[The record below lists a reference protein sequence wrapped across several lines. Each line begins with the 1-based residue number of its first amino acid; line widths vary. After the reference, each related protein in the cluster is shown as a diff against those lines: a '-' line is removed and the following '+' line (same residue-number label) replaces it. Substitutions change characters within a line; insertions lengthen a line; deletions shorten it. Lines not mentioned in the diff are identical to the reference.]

1 MTQLHQCSVADV
13 DELRAVSIET
23 YTDTFG
29 EFNSDENMRIYLE
42 DAYNREKLTAELAE
56 TNSQF
61 FFMKENNETVGYL
74 KLNVG
79 DAQTEYIGDNLL
91 EVERIY
97 VRTAFLRNGY
107 GTKLI
112 QTAEEIA
119 RDLGVKGMWLGVWEH
134 NQRALNF
141 YSKMGFR
148 HISQHSF
155 FMADDEQID
164 FIYYKDL

>member
-42 DAYNREKLTAELAE
+42 DAYNRDKLLAELAE

-61 FFMKENNETVGYL
+61 YFLKENNETVGYL

-119 RDLGVKGMWLGVWEH
+119 RDLGLKGMWLGVWEH

-141 YSKMGFR
+141 YRKMGFR

-164 FIYYKDL
+164 LIYYKDL

>member
-61 FFMKENNETVGYL
+61 FFLKENNETVGYL

-79 DAQTEYIGDNLL
+79 DAQTEHLNDNLL
-91 EVERIY
+91 EIERIY
-97 VRTAFLRNGY
+97 VRTAFLRHGY

-119 RDLGVKGMWLGVWEH
+119 RDLGVNGMWLGVWEH

-164 FIYYKDL
+164 LIYYKDL

>member
-74 KLNVG
+74 KLNLG
-79 DAQTEYIGDNLL
+79 NAQTEYIGDNLL

-119 RDLGVKGMWLGVWEH
+119 RELGVKGMWLGVWEH

-164 FIYYKDL
+164 LIYYKDL

>member
-1 MTQLHQCSVADV
+1 MTQLHQCSMADV

-42 DAYNREKLTAELAE
+42 EAYNRDRLLAELAE

-61 FFMKENNETVGYL
+61 FFLKKNNETVGYL

-79 DAQTEYIGDNLL
+79 DAQTEPVGENLM

-97 VRTAFLRNGY
+97 VPTAFLRHGY

-119 RDLGVKGMWLGVWEH
+119 RDLGVTGMWLGVWEH

-141 YSKMGFR
+141 YGKMGFR

-164 FIYYKDL
+164 LIYYKDL

>member
-61 FFMKENNETVGYL
+61 FFLKENNETVGYL
-74 KLNVG
+74 KLNLG

-119 RDLGVKGMWLGVWEH
+119 RELGVKGMWLGVWEH

-141 YSKMGFR
+141 YRKMGFR

-164 FIYYKDL
+164 LIYYKDL

>member
-42 DAYNREKLTAELAE
+42 DAYNRDKLLAELAE

-61 FFMKENNETVGYL
+61 FFLKENNETMGYL
-74 KLNVG
+74 KLNVR
-79 DAQTEYIGDNLL
+79 DAQTEHIGDNLL

-97 VRTAFLRNGY
+97 VRTAFLRHGY

-119 RDLGVKGMWLGVWEH
+119 RDLGVNGMWLGVWEH

-164 FIYYKDL
+164 LIYYKEL

>member
-74 KLNVG
+74 KLNLG

-119 RDLGVKGMWLGVWEH
+119 RELGVNGMWLGVWEH

>member
-74 KLNVG
+74 KLNLG

-119 RDLGVKGMWLGVWEH
+119 RELGVKGMWLGVWEH

>member
-23 YTDTFG
+23 FTDTFG

-61 FFMKENNETVGYL
+61 FFLKKNNETVGYL

-79 DAQTEYIGDNLL
+79 DAQTERVGDNLL

-97 VRTAFLRNGY
+97 VRTAFLRHGY

-119 RDLGVKGMWLGVWEH
+119 RDLGVTGMWLGVWEH

-141 YSKMGFR
+141 YGKMGFR

-164 FIYYKDL
+164 LIYYKDL

>member
-42 DAYNREKLTAELAE
+42 DAYNRDKLLAELAE

-61 FFMKENNETVGYL
+61 YFLKENNETVGYF

-119 RDLGVKGMWLGVWEH
+119 RELGVNGMWLGVWEH

-164 FIYYKDL
+164 LIYYKDL

>member
-1 MTQLHQCSVADV
+1 V
-13 DELRAVSIET
+13 
-23 YTDTFG
+23 
-29 EFNSDENMRIYLE
+29 
-42 DAYNREKLTAELAE
+42 
-56 TNSQF
+56 
-61 FFMKENNETVGYL
+61 
-74 KLNVG
+74 
-79 DAQTEYIGDNLL
+79 GDNLL

-112 QTAEEIA
+112 QAAEEIA
-119 RDLGVKGMWLGVWEH
+119 LSLGVAGIWLGVWEH

-164 FIYYKDL
+164 LIYYKEL

>member
-42 DAYNREKLTAELAE
+42 DAYNRDKLLAELAE

-74 KLNVG
+74 KLNLG

-119 RDLGVKGMWLGVWEH
+119 RDLGLKGMWLGVWEH

-141 YSKMGFR
+141 YRKMGFR

-164 FIYYKDL
+164 LIYYKDL

>member
-1 MTQLHQCSVADV
+1 MTQIHQCSEADV

-23 YTDTFG
+23 YTDAFG

-42 DAYNREKLTAELAE
+42 EAYNRDRLLAELAE

-61 FFMKENNETVGYL
+61 FFLKENTETVGYL

-79 DAQTEYIGDNLL
+79 DAQTEPVGENLM

-97 VRTAFLRNGY
+97 VRTAFLRHGY

-119 RDLGVKGMWLGVWEH
+119 RDLGVTGMWLGVWEH

-141 YSKMGFR
+141 YGKMGFR

-164 FIYYKDL
+164 LIYYKDL

>member
-42 DAYNREKLTAELAE
+42 DAYNRDKLLAELAE

-74 KLNVG
+74 KLNLG

-119 RDLGVKGMWLGVWEH
+119 RELGVNGMWLGVWEH

-164 FIYYKDL
+164 LIYYKDL

>member
-42 DAYNREKLTAELAE
+42 DAYNRDKLLAELAE

-61 FFMKENNETVGYL
+61 YFLKENNETVGYL

-119 RDLGVKGMWLGVWEH
+119 RELGVNGMWLGVWEH

-164 FIYYKDL
+164 LIYYKDL

>member
-42 DAYNREKLTAELAE
+42 DAYNREKLTAELTE

-61 FFMKENNETVGYL
+61 FFLKENNETVGYL

-79 DAQTEYIGDNLL
+79 DAQTEHLNDNLL
-91 EVERIY
+91 EIERIY
-97 VRTAFLRNGY
+97 VRTAFLRHGY
-107 GTKLI
+107 GAKLI

-119 RDLGVKGMWLGVWEH
+119 RGLGVNGMWLGVWEH

-164 FIYYKDL
+164 LIYYKDL

>member
-42 DAYNREKLTAELAE
+42 DAYNRDKLLAELAE

-61 FFMKENNETVGYL
+61 YFLKENNETVGYL

-79 DAQTEYIGDNLL
+79 DAQTEYIGNNLL

-119 RDLGVKGMWLGVWEH
+119 RELGVNGMWLGVWEH

-164 FIYYKDL
+164 LIYYKDL

>member
-1 MTQLHQCSVADV
+1 MARLQQCTLADV

-61 FFMKENNETVGYL
+61 FFLRVNNETMGYL
-74 KLNVG
+74 KLNVSE
-79 DAQTEYIGDNLL
+79 AQSEYVGDNLL

-97 VRTAFLRNGY
+97 VRTAFLRHGY

-112 QTAEEIA
+112 QAAEEIA
-119 RDLGVKGMWLGVWEH
+119 RSLGVAGIWLGVWEH

-164 FIYYKDL
+164 LIYYKEL

>member
-74 KLNVG
+74 KLNLG

-119 RDLGVKGMWLGVWEH
+119 RELGVKGMWLGVWEH

-141 YSKMGFR
+141 YRKMGFR

-164 FIYYKDL
+164 LIYYKDL

>member
-42 DAYNREKLTAELAE
+42 DAYNRDKLLTELAE

-74 KLNVG
+74 KLNLG

-112 QTAEEIA
+112 QTA
-119 RDLGVKGMWLGVWEH
+119 
-134 NQRALNF
+134 
-141 YSKMGFR
+141 
-148 HISQHSF
+148 
-155 FMADDEQID
+155 
-164 FIYYKDL
+164 

>member
-1 MTQLHQCSVADV
+1 MPRLQQCTLADV

-61 FFMKENNETVGYL
+61 FFLRVNNETMGYL

-79 DAQTEYIGDNLL
+79 EAQSEYVGDNLL
-91 EVERIY
+91 EDRKSV
-97 VRTAFLRNGY
+97 V
-107 GTKLI
+107 
-112 QTAEEIA
+112 
-119 RDLGVKGMWLGVWEH
+119 
-134 NQRALNF
+134 
-141 YSKMGFR
+141 
-148 HISQHSF
+148 
-155 FMADDEQID
+155 
-164 FIYYKDL
+164 

>member
-29 EFNSDENMRIYLE
+29 EFYSDENMRIYLE

-74 KLNVG
+74 KLNLG

-119 RDLGVKGMWLGVWEH
+119 RELGVKGMWLGVWEH

-141 YSKMGFR
+141 YRKMGFR

-164 FIYYKDL
+164 LIYYKDL

>member
-1 MTQLHQCSVADV
+1 MTQLHQCSMADV

-42 DAYNREKLTAELAE
+42 DAYNRDKLLAELAE

-74 KLNVG
+74 KLNLG

-119 RDLGVKGMWLGVWEH
+119 RELGVNGMWLGVWEH

-164 FIYYKDL
+164 LIYYKDL

>member
-13 DELRAVSIET
+13 DELRAISIET

-74 KLNVG
+74 KLNLG

-119 RDLGVKGMWLGVWEH
+119 RELGVKGMWLGVWEH

-141 YSKMGFR
+141 YRKMGFR

-164 FIYYKDL
+164 LIYYKDL

>member
-42 DAYNREKLTAELAE
+42 DAYNRDKLLAELAE

-74 KLNVG
+74 KLNLG

-119 RDLGVKGMWLGVWEH
+119 RELGVKGMWLGVWEH

-164 FIYYKDL
+164 LIYYKDL

>member
-42 DAYNREKLTAELAE
+42 DAYNREKLTAELTE

-61 FFMKENNETVGYL
+61 FFLKENNETVGYL

-79 DAQTEYIGDNLL
+79 DAQTEHLNDNLL
-91 EVERIY
+91 EIERIY
-97 VRTAFLRNGY
+97 VRTAFLRHGY

-119 RDLGVKGMWLGVWEH
+119 RDLGVNGMWLGVWEH

-164 FIYYKDL
+164 LIYYKDL

>member
-1 MTQLHQCSVADV
+1 MTQLHQCSMADV

-29 EFNSDENMRIYLE
+29 EFNSDENMRVYLE
-42 DAYNREKLTAELAE
+42 DAYNRDKLLAELAE
-56 TNSQF
+56 PNSQF
-61 FFMKENNETVGYL
+61 FFLKENNETVGYL
-74 KLNVG
+74 KLNLG

-112 QTAEEIA
+112 QTAEETA
-119 RDLGVKGMWLGVWEH
+119 RELGVNGMWLGVWEH

-164 FIYYKDL
+164 LIYYKDL

>member
-1 MTQLHQCSVADV
+1 MTQLHQCNVTDV

-61 FFMKENNETVGYL
+61 FFLKENNETVGYL

-79 DAQTEYIGDNLL
+79 DAQTEPVGENLI

-97 VRTAFLRNGY
+97 VRTAFLRHGY

-119 RDLGVKGMWLGVWEH
+119 RDLGVTGIWLGVWEQ

-164 FIYYKDL
+164 LIYYKDL

>member
-13 DELRAVSIET
+13 DELRAISIET

-42 DAYNREKLTAELAE
+42 DAYNRDKLLAELAE
-56 TNSQF
+56 TKSQF
-61 FFMKENNETVGYL
+61 YFLKENNETVGYL

-164 FIYYKDL
+164 LIYYKDL

>member
-1 MTQLHQCSVADV
+1 MTQLHKCTVADV

-29 EFNSDENMRIYLE
+29 EFNSDENMQVYLE
-42 DAYNREKLTAELAE
+42 DAYNREKLIAELE
-56 TNSQF
+56 NENSQF
-61 FFMKENNETVGYL
+61 FFLKENNETTGYL
-74 KLNVG
+74 KLNVR
-79 DAQTEYIGDNLL
+79 DAQSENIGENLL
-91 EVERIY
+91 EIERIY
-97 VRTAFLRNGY
+97 VRTAFLRHGY

-119 RDLGVKGMWLGVWEH
+119 RGKGLSGMWLGVWEH

-141 YSKMGFR
+141 YRKMGFR

-155 FMADDEQID
+155 FMGDDEQID
-164 FIYYKDL
+164 LIFYKDL

>member
-42 DAYNREKLTAELAE
+42 DAYNRDKLLAELVE

-74 KLNVG
+74 KLNLG

-119 RDLGVKGMWLGVWEH
+119 RELGVNGMWLGVWEH

-164 FIYYKDL
+164 LIYYKDL

>member
-74 KLNVG
+74 KLNLG

-119 RDLGVKGMWLGVWEH
+119 RELGVKGMWLGVWEH

-148 HISQHSF
+148 QISQHSF

-164 FIYYKDL
+164 LIYYKDL

>member
-74 KLNVG
+74 KLNLG

-97 VRTAFLRNGY
+97 VRTVFLRNGY

-119 RDLGVKGMWLGVWEH
+119 RDLGLKGMWLGVWEH

-141 YSKMGFR
+141 YRKMGFR

-164 FIYYKDL
+164 LIYYKDL